1 MFDCRCND
9 VLALSAAAARAENR
23 GIGRLCA
30 AGSKGNFRRLGVE
43 NRRHMAARS
52 LYNAGCF
59 DSHFMYAGRVAELL
73 GHHLT
78 GERSSLRQDGSCR
91 RMIQIM
97 HDS

>member
-1 MFDCRCND
+1 MFDGCRND
-9 VLALSAAAARAENR
+9 VLALSTAAARAKNR
-23 GIGRLCA
+23 GVGRLCA

-43 NRRHMAARS
+43 NRRHMAAGS
-52 LYNAGCF
+52 LYDAGCF

-78 GERSSLRQDGSCR
+78 GERRSLRQNGSCR